1 MSQLNKIRLR
11 ILKSLR
17 LSEADREGLSPNIEN
32 TQIDNEDEL
41 GLDVEPPQLEDTGQA
56 IPAAENI
63 EIKNIP

>member
-1 MSQLNKIRLR
+1 M
-11 ILKSLR
+11 
-17 LSEADREGLSPNIEN
+17 SEADRKGLSPDIEN
-32 TQIDNEDEL
+32 TQIANVDEL